1 MRMFSVLVNSG
12 ADPTLEDCRGHNAQ
26 YYMDNQSEIVIPE
39 WTNRW
44 SNMITAQDRS
54 PSPER
59 RQEQI
64 NYRTVKVHIFCGLL
78 RIHELYIKCLAYQYI
93 VIGRAVSHK
102 LNQLKVSKC

>member
-1 MRMFSVLVNSG
+1 MFSVLVNSG

-64 NYRTVKVHIFCGLL
+64 NYRTVTVK
-78 RIHELYIKCLAYQYI
+78 R
-93 VIGRAVSHK
+93 K
-102 LNQLKVSKC
+102 LERLQFSTSSSFFKI

>member
-64 NYRTVKVHIFCGLL
+64 NYRTVNIQ
-78 RIHELYIKCLAYQYI
+78 CLAYQYI
-93 VIGRAVSHK
+93 VIGRAVCHE
-102 LNQLKVSKC
+102 LNQLKVSKS

>member
-1 MRMFSVLVNSG
+1 MFSVLVNSG

-26 YYMDNQSEIVIPE
+26 YYMDNQNEIVIPE

-64 NYRTVKVHIFCGLL
+64 NYRTVTAK
-78 RIHELYIKCLAYQYI
+78 R
-93 VIGRAVSHK
+93 K
-102 LNQLKVSKC
+102 LERLQFSTSSSFFKI

>member
-59 RQEQI
+59 RQELI
-64 NYRTVKVHIFCGLL
+64 NYRTVTERFFDLYFGQIGKQC
-78 RIHELYIKCLAYQYI
+78 RIIT
-93 VIGRAVSHK
+93 
-102 LNQLKVSKC
+102 

>member
-59 RQEQI
+59 RQELI
-64 NYRTVKVHIFCGLL
+64 NYRTVTYSAWHINIPL
-78 RIHELYIKCLAYQYI
+78 
-93 VIGRAVSHK
+93 VSHK
-102 LNQLKVSKC
+102 LNQLKVTKS

>member
-12 ADPTLEDCRGHNAQ
+12 ADPTLEDSAGHNAQ
-26 YYMDNQSEIVIPE
+26 YYMDNQSEVVIPE

-59 RQEQI
+59 RRSERQ
-64 NYRTVKVHIFCGLL
+64 TAKA
-78 RIHELYIKCLAYQYI
+78 KTA
-93 VIGRAVSHK
+93 RASALHKAAKSARRKKRDGK
-102 LNQLKVSKC
+102 LNFHWGGDENCSINCRTQL

>member
-59 RQEQI
+59 RQEHI
-64 NYRTVKVHIFCGLL
+64 NYWTVPYSAWHINIPCSREF
-78 RIHELYIKCLAYQYI
+78 
-93 VIGRAVSHK
+93 
-102 LNQLKVSKC
+102 

>member
-12 ADPTLEDCRGHNAQ
+12 ADPTLEDSAGHNAQ
-26 YYMDNQSEIVIPE
+26 YYMDNQSEVVIPE

-59 RQEQI
+59 RRSERQ
-64 NYRTVKVHIFCGLL
+64 TAKA
-78 RIHELYIKCLAYQYI
+78 KTA
-93 VIGRAVSHK
+93 RASALHKAAKSARRKKRDGK
-102 LNQLKVSKC
+102 LNFHWGGVRYVING

>member
-64 NYRTVKVHIFCGLL
+64 NYRTVTVK
-78 RIHELYIKCLAYQYI
+78 R
-93 VIGRAVSHK
+93 K
-102 LNQLKVSKC
+102 LERLQFSTSSSFFKI